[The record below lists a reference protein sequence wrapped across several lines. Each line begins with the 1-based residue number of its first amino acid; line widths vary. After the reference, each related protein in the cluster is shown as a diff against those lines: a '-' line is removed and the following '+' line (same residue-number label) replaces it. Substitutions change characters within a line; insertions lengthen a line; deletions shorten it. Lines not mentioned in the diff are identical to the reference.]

1 MPETIYFD
9 NAATAGRRPP
19 EVEEAVLRALRE
31 VSANPGRSGH
41 RLSAEAG
48 RVVEDARGELASL
61 LGARDPAHVVFTKN
75 ATEAINLALMGY
87 LGEGDL
93 VLASSWEHNA
103 VMRPLRWLE
112 SARGV
117 RVELIPAGAGSP
129 VDLEWLEAKL
139 GSEDVRLVTMLAAS
153 NVTGEIMPVARVG
166 GLARARGVFFLV
178 DGAQGAGLVD
188 INVER
193 DHIDALAVTG
203 HKALYGPPG
212 TGALYLRDPGAVEP
226 LIRGGTGSR
235 SDEEH
240 QPDFAPDRFEAGT
253 ANVPA
258 LAGLAA
264 GARYVKEQGREH
276 LAARLRELASRLV
289 EGLRGIPGLRLYGPG
304 DPAGRLG
311 IVSFTIGDTVSSDVA
326 RELEEEGVLSRP
338 GLHCAPRAHRTLGT
352 FPGGTVRLSLSA
364 FNTADEV
371 DAAAAAVRGIGGRRT
386 STTETRRHGE
396 RLGDGF

>member
-1 MPETIYFD
+1 
-9 NAATAGRRPP
+9 
-19 EVEEAVLRALRE
+19 
-31 VSANPGRSGH
+31 
-41 RLSAEAG
+41 
-48 RVVEDARGELASL
+48 
-61 LGARDPAHVVFTKN
+61 
-75 ATEAINLALMGY
+75 MGY

-112 SARGV
+112 RARGV
-117 RVELIPAGAGSP
+117 RVELIPAGSGSP
-129 VDLEWLEAKL
+129 VDIEWLEAKL
-139 GSEDVRLVTMLAAS
+139 GSGDVRLVTMLAAS
-153 NVTGEIMPVARVG
+153 NVTGEVMPARRVG
-166 GLARARGVFFLV
+166 GLARAGGAFFLV
-178 DGAQGAGLVD
+178 DGAQGVGLVD
-188 INVER
+188 LDVER
-193 DHIDALAVTG
+193 DHVDALAVTG

-235 SDEEH
+235 SDDEH
-240 QPDFAPDRFEAGT
+240 QPDFPPDRFEAGT

-264 GARYVKEQGREH
+264 GVRYVKEQGRER
-276 LAARLRELASRLV
+276 LAARLRDLVSRLV
-289 EGLRGIPGLRLYGPG
+289 EGLCGIPGLRLYGPG

-311 IVSFTIGDTVSSDVA
+311 IVSFTIGDTISSGIA
-326 RELEEEGVLSRP
+326 RELEREGVLSRP

-371 DAAAAAVRGIGGRRT
+371 DAAAAAAGAVARRQ
-386 STTETRRHGE
+386 RQ
-396 RLGDGF
+396 